1 MSKKFIDNEEKL
13 DFIISYLCLN
23 GKDIAEK
30 FGLQPS
36 SISRMR
42 IASYNT
48 LKPMHLY
55 AFEKAYK
62 IPYCIF
68 EDKSINTEEKI
79 KSILN
84 KNKDDKAIFFD
95 NQDILDKLEGV
106 WYAYFYSSADTQD
119 VYSIETTIAKDGKV
133 IDENSN
139 FGEVFVGT
147 NQSMI
152 IKQAHN
158 SKNLIS
164 ITFDNIHIAY
174 GKFPFILTS
183 KTNQLNEVMSNF
195 GFFSREKLDIDSAIY
210 ILGDIEHIQLK
221 MQHSLIER
229 ICR

>member
-1 MSKKFIDNEEKL
+1 
-13 DFIISYLCLN
+13 
-23 GKDIAEK
+23 
-30 FGLQPS
+30 
-36 SISRMR
+36 
-42 IASYNT
+42 
-48 LKPMHLY
+48 
-55 AFEKAYK
+55 
-62 IPYCIF
+62 
-68 EDKSINTEEKI
+68 
-79 KSILN
+79 
-84 KNKDDKAIFFD
+84 
-95 NQDILDKLEGV
+95 
-106 WYAYFYSSADTQD
+106 
-119 VYSIETTIAKDGKV
+119 
-133 IDENSN
+133 
-139 FGEVFVGT
+139 
-147 NQSMI
+147 MI